1 MLNFS
6 TYRFDRLP
14 ILGIALISFF
24 ILNLST
30 TPVYA
35 GVCFEDLE
43 GMQSYY
49 EGEGYTIVSCTNEQ
63 NITSDLPYPDASS
76 YHYDTFNAEVCSQ
89 GDQGNGLDIT
99 LTSQGDPY
107 NLGPK
112 RTDTFSL
119 KSTGGT
125 VDNQQVLD
133 TWSGYSELEIECQ
146 GSYNIAYKLTDEIEN
161 TVEDPSECCPAGDSC
176 DKPNLPTC
184 ESNDQGNPTADDSN
198 SDDTTDISNNDSDNS
213 NIISDQEFLG
223 TIFQGGRDGSETGYF
238 ANKEIVNVMFDN
250 ITIDYGNDRDWG
262 MVFNNSTIK
271 STTFQ
276 DSQDL
281 PTILFQGSS
290 LDDVTFDNVEMY
302 WPIFFESTFAKS
314 VIFKDSILLRPDFSG
329 VDLTKAQFDNNTVVC
344 EANLQDATYTDAT
357 FEGSLWFQAYVSVD
371 GMTTY
376 IDSPYN
382 MTNESDRP
390 KECKGY

>member
-35 GVCFEDLE
+35 GVCPEDLE
-43 GMQSYY
+43 AMQSYY
-49 EGEGYTIVSCTNEQ
+49 EGEGYTIVSCTNGQ

-76 YHYDTFNAEVCSQ
+76 YHYDTFNAEVCSP

-213 NIISDQEFLG
+213 NIISDQVFLG
-223 TIFQGGRDGSETGYF
+223 TTFQGGRDGSETGYF

-250 ITIDYGNDRDWG
+250 ITIEYGNDRDWG

-276 DSQDL
+276 NSQDL

-329 VDLTKAQFDNNTVVC
+329 VDLTKAEFNNRTVIC

-357 FEGSLWFQAYVSVD
+357 FEGSKWFQAYVSVD

-376 IDSPYN
+376 IDHPNNITDEAS
-382 MTNESDRP
+382 RP

>member
-35 GVCFEDLE
+35 GVCPEDLE
-43 GMQSYY
+43 AMQSYY

-76 YHYDTFNAEVCSQ
+76 YHYDTFNAEVCSP

-281 PTILFQGSS
+281 PAILFQGSS

-357 FEGSLWFQAYVSVD
+357 FEVSKWFQAYVSVD
-371 GMTTY
+371 GMITY
-376 IDSPYN
+376 IDHPN
-382 MTNESDRP
+382 NITDEERP

>member
-14 ILGIALISFF
+14 ILGITLISFL

-35 GVCFEDLE
+35 GFCPEDLE
-43 GMQSYY
+43 AMQSYY
-49 EGEGYTIVSCTNEQ
+49 EEEGYTIVSCTNEQ

-133 TWSGYSELEIECQ
+133 TWSGYSELEIVCR

-213 NIISDQEFLG
+213 NIISDQEFFE
-223 TIFQGGRDGSETGYF
+223 TTFQGGRDGSETRYF
-238 ANKEIVNVMFDN
+238 ANKQIVNVVFDN

-290 LDDVTFDNVEMY
+290 LDDVTFQNVEMY
-302 WPIFFESTFAKS
+302 WPIFFESTFTGP
-314 VIFKDSILLRPDFSG
+314 VIFKNSILLRPDFSG

-390 KECKGY
+390 KVCKGY

>member
-1 MLNFS
+1 MKRKLKYGLILAIISGFLPLSALLAGQCPSNIDAVAQD
-6 TYRFDRLP
+6 YRD
-14 ILGIALISFF
+14 
-24 ILNLST
+24 
-30 TPVYA
+30 
-35 GVCFEDLE
+35 
-43 GMQSYY
+43 Q
-49 EGEGYTIVSCTNEQ
+49 GYTVFHCQSN
-63 NITSDLPYPDASS
+63 ASVENPVDPVN
-76 YHYDTFNAEVCSQ
+76 DTFNAQICGSGSGVTIEASQ
-89 GDQGNGLDIT
+89 I
-99 LTSQGDPY
+99 GDPL
-107 NLGPK
+107 NLGPQQVNVYNI
-112 RTDTFSL
+112 
-119 KSTGGT
+119 KSTGGS
-125 VDNQQVLD
+125 VDNQQTQPWGGFTNISIQCTGD
-133 TWSGYSELEIECQ
+133 Y
-146 GSYNIAYKLTDEIEN
+146 YIAYQFTDEMAS
-161 TVEDPSECCPAGDSC
+161 EDPSAGMCCPAGDSC

-223 TIFQGGRDGSETGYF
+223 TIFQGGRDGSETRYF
-238 ANKEIVNVMFDN
+238 ANKQIVNVVFDN
-250 ITIDYGNDRDWG
+250 ITIEYGNDRDWG

-290 LDDVTFDNVEMY
+290 LDDVTFQNVEMY
-302 WPIFFESTFAKS
+302 WPIFFESTFTGP

-376 IDSPYN
+376 IDSPN
-382 MTNESDRP
+382 NITDEASRP
-390 KECKGY
+390 EECKGY

>member
-35 GVCFEDLE
+35 GFCPEDLE
-43 GMQSYY
+43 AMQSFY
-49 EGEGYTIVSCTNEQ
+49 EGKGYTIVSCTNGQ

-112 RTDTFSL
+112 RTDTFFL

-223 TIFQGGRDGSETGYF
+223 TTFQGGRDGSETGYF
-238 ANKEIVNVMFDN
+238 ANKEIVNVVFDN

-302 WPIFFESTFAKS
+302 WPIFFESTFTGP

-390 KECKGY
+390 KVCKGY

>member
-14 ILGIALISFF
+14 ILGIAPISFF

-35 GVCFEDLE
+35 GVCPEDLE
-43 GMQSYY
+43 AMQSYY
-49 EGEGYTIVSCTNEQ
+49 EEEGYTIVSCTNGQ

-112 RTDTFSL
+112 RTDTFFL

-184 ESNDQGNPTADDSN
+184 ESNDQGNPTSDDSN

-213 NIISDQEFLG
+213 NIISDQFFFE
-223 TIFQGGRDGSETGYF
+223 TTFQGGRDGSETGYF
-238 ANKEIVNVMFDN
+238 ANKQIVNVVFDN

-271 STTFQ
+271 STTFH

-290 LDDVTFDNVEMY
+290 LDDVTFQNVEMY
-302 WPIFFESTFAKS
+302 WPIFFESTFTGP

-329 VDLTKAQFDNNTVVC
+329 VDLTKAEFNNRTVIC
-344 EANLQDATYTDAT
+344 DAFLQDATYTDAT
-357 FEGSLWFQAYVSVD
+357 FEGSVWFQAYVSVD

-376 IDSPYN
+376 IDHPNNITDEAS
-382 MTNESDRP
+382 RP
-390 KECKGY
+390 EECEGY

>member
-35 GVCFEDLE
+35 GVCPEDLE
-43 GMQSYY
+43 AMQSYY
-49 EGEGYTIVSCTNEQ
+49 EGEGYTIVSCTNGQ

-213 NIISDQEFLG
+213 NIISDQEFVG
-223 TIFQGGRDGSETGYF
+223 TTFQGGRDGSETRYF
-238 ANKEIVNVMFDN
+238 ANKQIVNVVFDY

-276 DSQDL
+276 NSQDL

-302 WPIFFESTFAKS
+302 WPIFFESTFTGP

-329 VDLTKAQFDNNTVVC
+329 VDLTKAQFDNNTVIC
-344 EANLQDATYTDAT
+344 DAFLQDATYTDAT

-376 IDSPYN
+376 IDNPNNITDEAS
-382 MTNESDRP
+382 RP
-390 KECKGY
+390 KECQRY

>member
-35 GVCFEDLE
+35 GVCPEDLE
-43 GMQSYY
+43 AMQSYY
-49 EGEGYTIVSCTNEQ
+49 EGEGYTIVSCTNGQ

-133 TWSGYSELEIECQ
+133 TWSGYSKLEIECQ

-213 NIISDQEFLG
+213 NIISDQVFLG
-223 TIFQGGRDGSETGYF
+223 TTFQGGRDGSETGYF
-238 ANKEIVNVMFDN
+238 ANKQIVNVMFDN
-250 ITIDYGNDRDWG
+250 ITIEYGNDLDWG
-262 MVFNNSTIK
+262 MVFNYSTIK

-276 DSQDL
+276 NSQDL

-290 LDDVTFDNVEMY
+290 LDKVTFDNVEIYM
-302 WPIFFESTFAKS
+302 PIFFESTFAKS

-344 EANLQDATYTDAT
+344 AANLQDATYTDAT
-357 FEGSLWFQAYVSVD
+357 FEGSEWFQAFVTVD

-376 IDSPYN
+376 IDNPNNITDEAS
-382 MTNESDRP
+382 RP
-390 KECKGY
+390 EECEGY

>member
-14 ILGIALISFF
+14 ILGITLISFF

-35 GVCFEDLE
+35 GFCPEDLE
-43 GMQSYY
+43 AMQSYY
-49 EGEGYTIVSCTNEQ
+49 KKNGYTIVSCTNNQ
-63 NITSDLPYPDASS
+63 GFTSDLPYPDASS

-99 LTSQGDPY
+99 LISQGDPY

-133 TWSGYSELEIECQ
+133 TWSGYSKLEIECQ

-213 NIISDQEFLG
+213 NIISDQEFFE
-223 TIFQGGRDGSETGYF
+223 TTFQGGRGGSETGYF

-250 ITIDYGNDRDWG
+250 ITIEYGNDRDWG

-290 LDDVTFDNVEMY
+290 LDDVTFQNVEMY
-302 WPIFFESTFAKS
+302 WTIFYQSNMKKVEFINS
-314 VIFKDSILLRPDFSG
+314 VLLRPDFSE
-329 VDLTKAQFDNNTVVC
+329 VDLRNT
-344 EANLQDATYTDAT
+344 T
-357 FEGSLWFQAYVSVD
+357 FEGTIICDANLTDTTFDQDTFKGATVFKAYYSDNGLWTAANIDGNIVDDAQA
-371 GMTTY
+371 
-376 IDSPYN
+376 
-382 MTNESDRP
+382 P
-390 KECKGY
+390 KECQNYQ